1 MAQYFLKKNGWK
13 PFGPRDLWD
22 SMLIRAVLTSFKVI
36 VAMRE
41 SLAISLREILNL
53 KRVSRERERKKNL
66 EMVPNCFY
74 KTIKLTT
81 PVAKVQENS
90 VVSVLP
96 TPNQFL
102 SME

>member
-1 MAQYFLKKNGWK
+1 MK
-13 PFGPRDLWD
+13 
-22 SMLIRAVLTSFKVI
+22 
-36 VAMRE
+36 E
-41 SLAISLREILNL
+41 SE
-53 KRVSRERERKKNL
+53 KKNL